1 MKEWLSMKLVIEMEI
16 GTSAV
21 RTYANALKII
31 RAAVGLAQ
39 SSNLHLA
46 KPEYGD
52 GGTLF
57 DAKNSTVGWWKV
69 NVSGDQRLAT
79 PARLGTPP
87 ITNALQ

>member
-1 MKEWLSMKLVIEMEI
+1 MEI
-16 GTSAV
+16 GTYAV
-21 RTYANALKII
+21 PTYANALKII

-39 SSNLHLA
+39 NSNLHLA

>member
-1 MKEWLSMKLVIEMEI
+1 MKLVIEVEI

-21 RTYANALKII
+21 KSYANALKII

-52 GGTLF
+52 GGPLF
-57 DAKNSTVGWWKV
+57 DAKKSTVGWWKV
-69 NVSGDQRLAT
+69 DVSGDQRLAT
-79 PARLGTPP
+79 LGCSGTPP
-87 ITNALQ
+87 ITKVLQ